1 MKRYTCIFPGLYNY
15 ILTKDVGMIPY
26 TLSDDYQT
34 VIATY
39 DNDKYTYLE
48 DTVQSTNF
56 KLDYMEKTENEKKDV
71 VNYLK
76 NNSKDIDILQLYHL
90 RYNLLP
96 WYILTYK
103 LKNRKGIIYLKLD
116 ANNDIIDFLL
126 ERKGLLPSIRRLYVK
141 TILRFVN
148 CISIETKRNY
158 EKLVES
164 QIISQEKLLYLPNGI
179 QKSSASLDDKEKIIL
194 YVGYVTKKNKSID
207 LLLNAASK
215 IDLHDWKI
223 LLVGEIMDDMTDFIS
238 EFFKKYPQLK
248 DKIIF
253 EGYVSDKKIL
263 ATKYAKSSI
272 YCCLSES
279 ESFGL
284 STLEAA
290 YFGNYIISTNVGCS
304 PDIIEKTG
312 YGTIINHNIDDVA
325 TELKRCID
333 KWETVKENPHTSQK
347 IIYENYS
354 WKNICN
360 TLKKKL
366 ERNQ

>member
-1 MKRYTCIFPGLYNY
+1 LKKYTCIFPGLYNY

-26 TLSDDYQT
+26 TLSDEYQT

-39 DNDKYTYLE
+39 DNDNYTYLE
-48 DTVQSTNF
+48 DTLQSTNF
-56 KLDYMEKTENEKKDV
+56 KLDYIEKTENEKKDV
-71 VNYLK
+71 IDYLK

-96 WYILTYK
+96 WYIITYK
-103 LKNRKGIIYLKLD
+103 LKNMNGLIYLKLD
-116 ANNDIIDFLL
+116 ANNNIIDFLL
-126 ERKGLLPSIRRLYVK
+126 ERKGILPAMRRLYVK
-141 TILRFVN
+141 MIFRFIN

-158 EKLVES
+158 EKLARS
-164 QIISQEKLLYLPNGI
+164 QIVSPDKLLYLPNGI
-179 QKSSASLDDKEKIIL
+179 QKSSVKLDNKEKIIL

-215 IDLHDWKI
+215 IDLNDWKI
-223 LLVGEIMDDMTDFIS
+223 LLVGEIKEDMTDFIR
-238 EFFKKYPQLK
+238 EFFDKNAHLK

-253 EGYVSDKKIL
+253 EGYVRDKKIL
-263 ATKYAKSSI
+263 AQKYAKSSI

-312 YGTIINHNIDDVA
+312 YGKIINHELEDV
-325 TELKRCID
+325 TNELRNCID
-333 KWETVKENPHTSQK
+333 NWQKVKENPYTHQK
-347 IIYENYS
+347 TIYDNYN

-360 TLKKKL
+360 KLKKKL
-366 ERNQ
+366 EK